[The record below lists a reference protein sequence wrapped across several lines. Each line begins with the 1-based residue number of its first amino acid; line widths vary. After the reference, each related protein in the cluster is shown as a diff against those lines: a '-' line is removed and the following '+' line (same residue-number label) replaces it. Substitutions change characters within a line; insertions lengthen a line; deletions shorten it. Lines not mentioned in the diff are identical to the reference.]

1 MKFSCSQQN
10 LAKALNI
17 VSKAVTARTTI
28 PILKGILL
36 KVNENGELTMA
47 ASDLDLSIEKKL
59 EVENFEAG
67 ETVVQAKLFADI
79 IRKLP
84 NSLVSVELNQG
95 NIIIKC
101 ASSEFNIIG
110 LPSDEFPNINIEIE
124 PKERIAFD
132 RETLKDMIRKTSF
145 AASIDESRGV
155 ITGVLIEMKEKKLNM
170 VALDGFRMAVARE
183 NIINAK
189 EQNIIIP
196 AKILNEIS
204 KIITENEGDM
214 QDIDLY
220 INEKRAVFII
230 EDTKVV
236 LRLLEGE
243 FVDYANILPKDSKC
257 RVVVNRGDLL
267 ESIERASLLAKVGKN
282 NLIKLD
288 IKSSSMEVTSK
299 SEEGNVKE
307 EVIISKEGDDLTIGF
322 NSKYMIDALKA
333 IEDEKFRSV
342 KTPRNFFVRFPTFC
356 SAPSY
361 GWIDGQESGVSGDA
375 VPPPIK
381 RILNFKRSK

>member
-10 LAKALNI
+10 LTKALNI

-36 KVNENGELTMA
+36 KVSEDGYLTMA

-59 EVENFEAG
+59 EVDKYEPG
-67 ETVVQAKLFADI
+67 EVVVQAKLFSDI

-84 NSLVSVELNQG
+84 NSNVSIESNQG
-95 NIIIKC
+95 NILIKC

-110 LPSDEFPNINIEIE
+110 LPSDEFPNINIAVDA
-124 PKERIAFD
+124 KERIAFD
-132 RETLKDMIRKTSF
+132 RDILKDMIRKTSF

-155 ITGVLIEMKEKKLNM
+155 ITGVLIELKEKNLNM

-183 NIINAK
+183 NLINAK

-204 KIITENEGDM
+204 KIISENEETM
-214 QDIDLY
+214 QDVDLY
-220 INEKRAVFII
+220 INEKRAIFII
-230 EDTKVV
+230 ESTKVV

-243 FVDYANILPKDSKC
+243 FVDYNNILPKDSKC
-257 RVVVNRGDLL
+257 RMVVNRGDLL

-288 IKSSSMEVTSK
+288 IKSGIMEVTSK

-333 IEDEKFRSV
+333 IEDDEI
-342 KTPRNFFVRFPTFC
+342 TMNFNTSISPCLLKPIT
-356 SAPSY
+356 
-361 GWIDGQESGVSGDA
+361 GDA
-375 VPPPIK
+375 YEYLVLPV
-381 RILNFKRSK
+381 RITNN